1 MITYSQ
7 IQEYC
12 NDLGY
17 VDVTKSAKNSVQYV
31 KIQRW
36 SDKQGYHKTGEKN
49 TVCKMKLPVVES
61 TAYTEYTKIRIAFVY
76 NKDITMDQ
84 AIEQFNAIGV
94 KAWKTSKGL
103 TSVLPSRYDY
113 DITMEQLKE
122 YVDKGTKWEAVRE
135 NKKLERMLN
144 AL

>member
-1 MITYSQ
+1 MMTYSQ

-17 VDVTKSAKNSVQYV
+17 VDNSKSAHNSVQYV

-36 SDKQGYHKTGEKN
+36 SDKQGYHYKGEKN
-49 TVCKMKLPVVES
+49 TVCKMKLPVVDSAAFEEYYNIVFAFERKGL
-61 TAYTEYTKIRIAFVY
+61 TA
-76 NKDITMDQ
+76 DQ

-94 KAWKTSKGL
+94 KAWKTNKGL
-103 TSVLPSRYDY
+103 TSVPPSRYDY

-122 YVDKGTKWEAVRE
+122 YVDNGTKWEAVRE

>member
-1 MITYSQ
+1 MITYNQ

-17 VDVTKSAKNSVQYV
+17 VDGTKFAKKGIQYV

-49 TVCKMKLPVVES
+49 TVCKMKLPVVDS
-61 TAYTEYTKIRIAFVY
+61 AAYTAYMKIRHAFAH
-76 NKDITMDQ
+76 KDLTPDQ
-84 AIEQFNAIGV
+84 AIEQFATIGV
-94 KAWKTSKGL
+94 KAWKTVKGI
-103 TSVLPSRYDY
+103 TNIPPSRYDY

-122 YVDKGTKWEAVRE
+122 YVEHGTKWEAVRE
-135 NKKLERMLN
+135 NRKLERIFDVL
-144 AL
+144 